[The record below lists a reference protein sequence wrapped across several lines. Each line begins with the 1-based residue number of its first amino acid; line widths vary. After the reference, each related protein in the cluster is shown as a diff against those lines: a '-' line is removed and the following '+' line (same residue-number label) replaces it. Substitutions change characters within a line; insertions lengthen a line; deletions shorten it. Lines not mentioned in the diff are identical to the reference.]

1 MIKARMKFNKTGS
14 MKFIGHLDIMRYFQK
29 AIRRSNIDVS
39 YSQGYSPHQLISFAS
54 PLGVGLTSDGE
65 YMDIQ
70 LESTLSSEEMI
81 QKINE
86 TMTEELQVTSFRILP
101 EESKTSMSLLAAADY
116 LVSIKDGYNTVPDFQ
131 KRFTEFVNQSQILIL
146 KKTKKSEKEIDLKP
160 FIYACAFS
168 KEDFEEQIKHCLGSS
183 VAETYNNGIKVYLQ
197 LTCGSVNNIKPE
209 LVLEA
214 FCKAY
219 HYDYNP
225 FAYQVHRF
233 ELYTDLN
240 AKKGEINPNGSNI
253 ERKLVS
259 LDQFGE

>member
-116 LVSIKDGYNTVPDFQ
+116 LISVKDGYNTVPDFQ
-131 KRFTEFVNQSQILIL
+131 KHFTEFVNQSQILIM

-168 KEDFEEQIKHCLGSS
+168 KEDFEAQINRCLGSS
-183 VAETYNNGIKVYLQ
+183 VAENYENGIKVYLQ

-219 HYDYNP
+219 HCDYNP

>member
-1 MIKARMKFNKTGS
+1 MIKARMKFNKSGS

-29 AIRRSNIDVS
+29 AIRRSDIDVA

-65 YMDIQ
+65 YMDLQ
-70 LESTLSSEEMI
+70 LNSASSSKEMI
-81 QKINE
+81 DKMN
-86 TMTEELQVTSFRILP
+86 QVITKEMQITSFRILP
-101 EESKTSMSLLAAADY
+101 DDSKTSMSLLAAADY
-116 LVSIKDGYNTVPDFQ
+116 LVSVKDGYETVPDFRKQ
-131 KRFTEFVNQSQILIL
+131 FEEFINQDQILIV

-160 FIYACAFS
+160 FIYACSFS
-168 KEDFEEQIKHCLGSS
+168 LGEFEEKINRSIENT
-183 VAETYNNGIKVYLQ
+183 VAETYENGIKVYLQ

-209 LVLEA
+209 LVIEA
-214 FCKAY
+214 FCKANNWE
-219 HYDYNP
+219 YNP

-240 AKKGEINPNGSNI
+240 AKKGEINSNSSDI
-253 ERKLVS
+253 KRKLVP